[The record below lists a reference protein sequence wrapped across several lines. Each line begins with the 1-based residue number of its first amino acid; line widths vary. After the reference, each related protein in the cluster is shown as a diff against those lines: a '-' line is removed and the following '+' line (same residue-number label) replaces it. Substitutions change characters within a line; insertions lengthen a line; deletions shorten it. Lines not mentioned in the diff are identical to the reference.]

1 MRDDKSEQM
10 RGWSAW
16 SLGRLGKEERIVI
29 RALTEALNDKAP
41 FVRLR
46 AADGLGCVGAPGQSA
61 VPSLVKCLE
70 DQNGDVRVSAGYA
83 LKAIDPE
90 AAAKARVK

>member
-1 MRDDKSEQM
+1 
-10 RGWSAW
+10 
-16 SLGRLGKEERIVI
+16 
-29 RALTEALNDKAP
+29 
-41 FVRLR
+41 
-46 AADGLGCVGAPGQSA
+46 
-61 VPSLVKCLE
+61 LVKCLE